1 MYINGEELK
10 EDYLEKSVVT
20 EAENGAYTDIIV
32 PDNCVFAMGDNRGH
46 STDCR
51 EFGCIPLEKIESKV
65 AIRIWPLN
73 LWGKVK

>member
-32 PDNCVFAMGDNRGH
+32 PDNCVFAME
-46 STDCR
+46 T
-51 EFGCIPLEKIESKV
+51 IENILQIAEGLAVFHWKE
-65 AIRIWPLN
+65 
-73 LWGKVK
+73 